1 MTANQAK
8 STADSNNSRLNA
20 MDTLVSTATGDIS
33 RLKSDVNSLN
43 GRIPNISIQSNATD
57 YSAGKIPK
65 FVESGKLSV
74 SSVQFTVGSTTK
86 VMNLSG
92 TDLMYNGRFR
102 PQEIN
107 LTSDIRKKENLSVI
121 TDALKRVLTLN
132 GYFYNFKG
140 SDEESVGLI
149 AQQVQKV
156 LPSAV
161 SEDADGT
168 LSLNYN
174 GIVAL
179 LVEAT
184 REQEVR
190 YFDLL
195 RRVEALEKKRK

>member
-1 MTANQAK
+1 
-8 STADSNNSRLNA
+8 
-20 MDTLVSTATGDIS
+20 
-33 RLKSDVNSLN
+33 
-43 GRIPNISIQSNATD
+43 
-57 YSAGKIPK
+57 
-65 FVESGKLSV
+65 
-74 SSVQFTVGSTTK
+74 
-86 VMNLSG
+86 
-92 TDLMYNGRFR
+92 
-102 PQEIN
+102 
-107 LTSDIRKKENLSVI
+107 VI

-190 YFDLL
+190 YYELL
-195 RRVEALEKKRK
+195 RRVEALEAKRK